1 MLVSDSKWWLIIIM
15 VIIMQVQCVLQAQG
29 TTSIWDLRKI
39 PQTLSFFFLKKK
51 LSLFVMLLLGLTSV
65 WKRRPYAAQ

>member
-29 TTSIWDLRKI
+29 TTGIWDLRKI
-39 PQTLSFFFLKKK
+39 PQTLSFFFKEKAKPFCNAVAWAHLCVK
-51 LSLFVMLLLGLTSV
+51 M
-65 WKRRPYAAQ
+65 